1 MKNSI
6 EKKIDLNFLNK
17 NLAIQLLKNVIDIIL
32 STNLSDICLK
42 NFGPLMLRLLNYVEI
57 SNDAKVVYEIVTSLS
72 EYCKNC
78 IIDKQDY
85 FNRILMIFE
94 SIIASESIIPSN
106 SILIIKI
113 LLESS
118 KLILYSTME
127 KMKNIDIV
135 NNLNLLVYW

>member
-113 LLESS
+113 LRSF
-118 KLILYSTME
+118 KILDS
-127 KMKNIDIV
+127 N
-135 NNLNLLVYW
+135 